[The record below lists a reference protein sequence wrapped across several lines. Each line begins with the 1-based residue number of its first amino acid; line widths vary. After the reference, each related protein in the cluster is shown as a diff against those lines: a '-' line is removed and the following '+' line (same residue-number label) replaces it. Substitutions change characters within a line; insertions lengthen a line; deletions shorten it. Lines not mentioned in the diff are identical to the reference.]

1 METKICSKCNKEK
14 LISEFPK
21 CSRNKDGLDTHCKE
35 CRNLVNKNYRDN
47 NKNSFS
53 NMRRKHY
60 AKNRVR
66 LLEQK
71 SIYAAEHKQQKA
83 EYDKQYRQRN
93 KKRIRA
99 YQGEWNKKSIK
110 HKIVRNLRRRVHHA
124 LKGETKSESTLSLL
138 GCSINYLKEYLESKF
153 QQGMT
158 WDNYGEWHIDHIK
171 PCSAFDLSDPV
182 QQKECFAYTNLQPL
196 WAIDN
201 LKKAYKY
208 EEKKSNRV

>member
-1 METKICSKCNKEK
+1 M
-14 LISEFPK
+14 
-21 CSRNKDGLDTHCKE
+21 
-35 CRNLVNKNYRDN
+35 
-47 NKNSFS
+47 
-53 NMRRKHY
+53 
-60 AKNRVR
+60 
-66 LLEQK
+66 
-71 SIYAAEHKQQKA
+71 
-83 EYDKQYRQRN
+83 
-93 KKRIRA
+93 
-99 YQGEWNKKSIK
+99 
-110 HKIVRNLRRRVHHA
+110 RRRVHHA

>member
-1 METKICSKCNKEK
+1 
-14 LISEFPK
+14 
-21 CSRNKDGLDTHCKE
+21 
-35 CRNLVNKNYRDN
+35 
-47 NKNSFS
+47 
-53 NMRRKHY
+53 MRRKHY
-60 AKNRVR
+60 AENRVR

-83 EYDKQYRQRN
+83 EYDKLYRQRN
-93 KKRIRA
+93 KKRIMAFKR
-99 YQGEWNKKSIK
+99 EWNKKSIK

-208 EEKKSNRV
+208 EEKKSNGV

>member
-1 METKICSKCNKEK
+1 
-14 LISEFPK
+14 
-21 CSRNKDGLDTHCKE
+21 
-35 CRNLVNKNYRDN
+35 
-47 NKNSFS
+47 
-53 NMRRKHY
+53 MRRKHY

>member
-1 METKICSKCNKEK
+1 
-14 LISEFPK
+14 
-21 CSRNKDGLDTHCKE
+21 
-35 CRNLVNKNYRDN
+35 
-47 NKNSFS
+47 
-53 NMRRKHY
+53 MRRKYY

-99 YQGEWNKKSIK
+99 FQSEWNKKSIK